1 MAVSTLTGDGFKI
14 EHKLTFRVAIAGME
28 HLAKARFALQQLTL
42 ATLRAG
48 DAGFIRFVDHFGMIA
63 VGIVAATDK
72 HAITP
77 LA

>member
-1 MAVSTLTGDGFKI
+1 
-14 EHKLTFRVAIAGME
+14 ME